1 MSSLFHDLAFFKN
14 YDGVCVFHR
23 GKPVGDE
30 EDGSA
35 FTELFERVL
44 NAVLG
49 DIIQGRCCFIEN
61 QYGRVFQEQT
71 SDSDPLLLPAGKL
84 NAPLSNVGIVAIGQ
98 ARDEV
103 VDLRFLRCLHN
114 LFFCGIGPAVEDIV
128 PNGSRKEEDIL
139 LDQTYGLPGMRA

>member
-61 QYGRVFQEQT
+61 QYGRVFRN
-71 SDSDPLLLPAGKL
+71 KR
-84 NAPLSNVGIVAIGQ
+84 AI
-98 ARDEV
+98 AI
-103 VDLRFLRCLHN
+103 RC
-114 LFFCGIGPAVEDIV
+114 FCPPESLM
-128 PNGSRKEEDIL
+128 PRSP
-139 LDQTYGLPGMRA
+139 T